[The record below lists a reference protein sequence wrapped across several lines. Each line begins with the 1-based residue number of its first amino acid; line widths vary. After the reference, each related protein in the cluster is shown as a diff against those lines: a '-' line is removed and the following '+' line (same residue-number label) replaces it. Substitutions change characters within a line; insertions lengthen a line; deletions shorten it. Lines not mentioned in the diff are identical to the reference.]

1 MTHADP
7 GTSKFVGRMVFLSG
21 GVNFDG
27 YILLLE
33 LGKRVKPEVT

>member
-1 MTHADP
+1 MAQMTDADLD
-7 GTSKFVGRMVFLSG
+7 TSIMKFLVTGMVFLSG

-33 LGKRVKPEVT
+33 GW